1 MCPSHRCWGCPEHPP
16 VLPQLES
23 DWQHWDLSSKL
34 EGGVGFTRP
43 VPSCPSS
50 TVPGTRD
57 GEPASCHGGR
67 GTVPAPYSR
76 LSQFCSSTGM
86 LQICGDLVLLLPGAS
101 RSYAAVDSVV
111 AAPGEGTGDPLR
123 LPLSPSMSTWLSWH
137 GQGAGL
143 EEPCR
148 QAANLQESRSQSGL
162 GWAVDDPKQE
172 TRWSPQDSC

>member
-1 MCPSHRCWGCPEHPP
+1 MCPSHRCWGCLEHPP
-16 VLPQLES
+16 VLPHLES

-76 LSQFCSSTGM
+76 LSQFCSGTGM

-101 RSYAAVDSVV
+101 RSYAAVDRQLL
-111 AAPGEGTGDPLR
+111 ER
-123 LPLSPSMSTWLSWH
+123 
-137 GQGAGL
+137 GQGTLCVSPCHQHEHLAVMAWAG
-143 EEPCR
+143 CR
-148 QAANLQESRSQSGL
+148 AGGTVQAGSKLAGKQKSVWFGL
-162 GWAVDDPKQE
+162 GC
-172 TRWSPQDSC
+172 R